1 MKKVL
6 FLLML
11 TALITFSC
19 EEDPLHVET
28 EIKFVEAESGFATI
42 STSSGAASRSG
53 D

>member
-19 EEDPLHVET
+19 EEEPLSVET
-28 EIKFVEAESGFATI
+28 ELMDAESGTATM
-42 STSSGAASRSG
+42 SASMGAASRSG